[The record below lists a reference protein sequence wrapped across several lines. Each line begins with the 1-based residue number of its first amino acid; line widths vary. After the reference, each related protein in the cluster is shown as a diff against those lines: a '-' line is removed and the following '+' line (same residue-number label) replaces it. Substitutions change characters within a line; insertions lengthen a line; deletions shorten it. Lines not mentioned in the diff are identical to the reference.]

1 MNSPSIEE
9 LFGLLPHCIVRTDTI
24 SRLVYAHDASCYR
37 IVPQAIVHPLTN
49 DDIQTLLWWSNRT
62 KIPLTFRTAG
72 TSLSGQ
78 AVTDGV
84 IVDISRWKKLSIEHE
99 GKTARISP
107 GYIGGMVN
115 ARLKKYGRK
124 LGPDPASI
132 NACMIGGI
140 VANNASGMCC
150 GVKNNSYHTLQ
161 SISYILP
168 DGTFVNTE
176 MPDAEERLKIESP
189 IIYNAVSSLRST
201 ILSNHVLVDKIR
213 HKYRI
218 KNTVGY
224 GLNAFLDFEKITDI
238 IGHLMVGSE
247 GTLGFISEV
256 VLETIPD
263 KPYKRTALLYFK
275 TFYQACRAI
284 EPLKSLGA
292 EALEIMDRASLR
304 SIENDPIC
312 PNIVRILDDNSTAL
326 LVEFQCESEYEVE
339 MICGRAY
346 EIFDTLPLL
355 EKPILTD
362 DPLLQA
368 QYWKIRKGMFPTVG
382 AQRASG
388 TGIINEDIA
397 FPLEYLPEAVSELH
411 DLFAHYSYTNAIVFG
426 HAKDGNLH
434 FVISQ
439 AFDSESDKLQYKNFM
454 DDLAKLVITKYQGS
468 LKAEHGTGRNIAPYV
483 EMEWGR
489 ELYSIMKN
497 LKKSFDPNDIL
508 NPGIIINDNPHCHV
522 ENLKPFPTVDS
533 IIDTCIECGFC
544 EHKCPSN
551 EITLTPRQRIVLER
565 ERKLLALSHTQ
576 QSQQLL
582 HDIENHFTYSVIDTC
597 ATDGLCETVCPVHI
611 NTGEYVKNQK
621 KIRNTVTVQK
631 SAVIAARFFSITES
645 IARKGI
651 TLGHFLEKYNY
662 GESLKKYSKIL
673 SKKTQLALP
682 SWSSKVPSPTKFI
695 AISDNPEFVYL
706 QSCTTRLMGK
716 RETHQI
722 SLPEII
728 YVLCNRANINVHIP
742 NASGQCCG
750 MMWESKGVSE
760 AEAISVEKLYY
771 FLKKESKDFTLPILI
786 DSSTCF
792 IHACNSIL
800 EYHKMIHSLSDKP
813 HFMDISD
820 FLMNYIAPKLPPKN
834 KHKKVA
840 LHIPCSLVKS
850 SLSNTMINIAKEYSE
865 EVIIPEFSGCCGF
878 AGDKGFSVPELS
890 LSATKRSKEELH
902 AMALDGFYSSN
913 TTCEIGMSDNSLTC
927 HSLAYLLYET
937 T

>member
-1 MNSPSIEE
+1 MINKNIEE
-9 LFGLLPHCIVRTDTI
+9 LFGLLPGCIVRTDSI

-37 IVPQAIVHPLTN
+37 IIPQAIVYPLTN

-62 KIPLTFRTAG
+62 RIPLTFRTAG

-84 IVDISRWKKLSIEHE
+84 IVDISRWKTLSIEND
-99 GKTARISP
+99 GNSVRVSP

-189 IIYNAVSSLRST
+189 IIYNTISSLRSV
-201 ILSNHVLVDKIR
+201 ILSNSTLVDKIR
-213 HKYRI
+213 HKYQI

-224 GLNAFLDFEKITDI
+224 GLNAFLDFEKISEI

-256 VLETIPD
+256 VLSTIPD
-263 KPYKRTALLYFK
+263 KPFKRTALLYFK

-284 EPLKSLGA
+284 KPLKSIGA

-304 SIENDPIC
+304 SVENDPIC
-312 PNIVRILDDNSTAL
+312 PSIVRTLDANSAAL
-326 LVEFQCESEYEVE
+326 LLEFQCESEYEVE
-339 MICGRAY
+339 MICSKAH
-346 EIFDTLPLL
+346 EIFDTLPLI

-368 QYWKIRKGMFPTVG
+368 HYWKIRKGMFPTVG

-397 FPLEYLPEAVSELH
+397 FPLEHLPDAVADLH
-411 DLFAHYSYTNAIVFG
+411 ELFAHYSYTNAIVFG

-439 AFDSESDKLQYKNFM
+439 AFDNESDRIKYKHFM
-454 DDLAKLVITKYQGS
+454 DDLAKLVIVKYQGS

-483 EMEWGR
+483 EMEWGQ
-489 ELYSIMKN
+489 ELYSIMKEI
-497 LKKSFDPNDIL
+497 KKSFDPHDIL
-508 NPGIIINDNPHCHV
+508 NPGIIINSNPHCHID
-522 ENLKPFPTVDS
+522 NLKPFPTVDD

-544 EHKCPSN
+544 ENKCPST
-551 EITLTPRQRIVLER
+551 ELTLTPRQRIVLER
-565 ERKLLALSHTQ
+565 ERQILSRSEHPHSKQ
-576 QSQQLL
+576 ML
-582 HDIENHFTYSVIDTC
+582 HEIEQHFHYAVIDTC

-621 KIRNTVTVQK
+621 KKQYSRTMKK
-631 SAVIAARFFSITES
+631 SAMTAARFFSVTEFIAQKS
-645 IARKGI
+645 IS
-651 TLGHFLEKYNY
+651 LGHYIEQNKFGNSFKR
-662 GESLKKYSKIL
+662 YSTIL
-673 SKKTQLALP
+673 SKKSKLLLP
-682 SWSSKVPSPTKFI
+682 AWSSDVPYPTKYK
-695 AISDNPEFVYL
+695 SKSNNPDVVYL
-706 QSCTTRLMGK
+706 QTCTTRLMGK
-716 RETHQI
+716 RKELAT

-728 YVLCNRANINVHIP
+728 HLLCQKAHIELHIP
-742 NASGQCCG
+742 DATGHCCG
-750 MMWESKGVSE
+750 MMWASKGIYE
-760 AEAISVEKLYY
+760 AESMVLEKLYY
-771 FLKKESKDFTLPILI
+771 FLKKESDNFRVPVLI
-786 DSSTCF
+786 DSSSCF
-792 IHACNSIL
+792 THLLESLLDFHKNQHAQYNTPQFL
-800 EYHKMIHSLSDKP
+800 
-813 HFMDISD
+813 DISD
-820 FLMNYIAPKLPPKN
+820 FLMNYVAPKLPPKK
-834 KHKKVA
+834 KHSKIA
-840 LHIPCSLVKS
+840 LHIPCSLIKS
-850 SLSNTMINIAKEYSE
+850 SHSETMLNIAKEYAD
-865 EVIIPEFSGCCGF
+865 EVVIPEFSGCCGF
-878 AGDKGFSVPELS
+878 AGDKGFSVPELNK
-890 LSATKRSKEELH
+890 SATKRSKSELIS
-902 AMALDGFYSSN
+902 MEFDGYYSSN
-913 TTCEIGMSDNSLTC
+913 TTCEIGMSDDSMTFR
-927 HSLAYLLYET
+927 SLAYLLYET